1 MDIDDYNRKSPTSLR
16 AKYESITEK
25 EKANKKEEKEE
36 EFFSGCYVE
45 PVKINS

>member
-1 MDIDDYNRKSPTSLR
+1 MDIDDLQLR
-16 AKYESITEK
+16 ATYMNKQDN